1 VLTNVSPLSWE
12 AAGSPAASQ
21 LSVSQQTNRR
31 RVTRP
36 PGVTGINVALRHPPL
51 LSFRTTLG
59 SLPTNQ
65 RRPFGSSWPSIG
77 SSARTV

>member
-21 LSVSQQTNRR
+21 LSVSQRTNRR

-36 PGVTGINVALRHPPL
+36 PGVTGINVARRHPPVAEFPDYVGL
-51 LSFRTTLG
+51 TPDEPAQTVWVLVTL
-59 SLPTNQ
+59 N
-65 RRPFGSSWPSIG
+65 RVV
-77 SSARTV
+77 SAHG